1 MSGPD
6 QHKPDPKRFEVSGR
20 TLFFDRFMGWFIRF
34 GGIAV
39 ILAVIGMF
47 FFIAKV
53 AVPLFKSPDV
63 TAAGKISAGTVPP
76 VIGVDE
82 RGEMPF
88 IYEGGSKVTF
98 LNFLDQSSEELIIP
112 SLAEVTVTAFAFD
125 TVKQRLVYGLE
136 DGRVGSFLIDYQ
148 RVYNDDATESWL
160 EPKVV
165 EESIFVVEHGE
176 GPVTAVS
183 YGDSSDPE
191 DPSGARLIVV
201 KRGKGADATV
211 SVVKL
216 MMKKGLIGAAK
227 LKMVGQSD
235 LTSDLSGVPSMVRA
249 SSNGSMILVV
259 SESGD
264 IDYFARDVLE
274 VNKVQTFRPFEGE
287 IPQQLDLLY
296 GGVSIILTSRS
307 GDQQQWSLFRVTEE
321 SDRTFGFVKEFP
333 ALPKG
338 VVVFSNSLRNR
349 SFIAGAGNYISLRYS
364 TSGDVRWEQ
373 KVDYKPVSGIIDGK
387 SKHLI
392 VAGDGGTIHRYAID
406 DPHPEA
412 SPRAFF
418 GKVVY
423 EGYSKGEFRWQ
434 STGGTSDFEPKF
446 SLMPLIFG
454 SLKGTF
460 YALLFSIPVALLAAV
475 FSAAFLPHSV
485 KRVIKPMMEIMA
497 SLPSVVIGFLAAF
510 WLAPVLQY
518 RVPSVML
525 ILILVPISVVLVGYY
540 WSTLPV
546 ALRNR
551 FDGGQEWILVLPVMV
566 IFGWLGWILGPVLE
580 GWFFVYTDPNT
591 GKQIKDFTMWW
602 PQVTNMA
609 YEQRNS
615 LVVGFMMGFAVIPV
629 IFTIAEDALS
639 NVPKSLTA
647 ASAALGANRWQ
658 VVWTIMLPVASSGI
672 FSALMI
678 GFGRAVGE
686 TMILVM
692 AGGGTA
698 VMEGNIFNGMR
709 TLAQNIAI
717 ELPEAAVGTTHYRT
731 LFLSAVVLF
740 LLTSVM
746 NTIAEVLRQ
755 RLRDRN
761 KIV

>member
-6 QHKPDPKRFEVSGR
+6 QHTPDPKRFEVSGK
-20 TLFFDRFMGWFIRF
+20 TLFFDRFMGVFIRF

-39 ILAVIGMF
+39 IIAVIGIF

-53 AVPLFKSPDV
+53 AVPLFKAPDV
-63 TAAGKISAGTVPP
+63 EEAGEVQAGIVPP
-76 VIGVDE
+76 VIGIDE

-98 LNFLDQSSEELIIP
+98 LNFVGDSPKELIVPGLVDASI
-112 SLAEVTVTAFAFD
+112 TAYAFD

-136 DGRVGSFLIDYQ
+136 DGRVGSFLIDYE
-148 RVYNDDATESWL
+148 RVYNEDATKSWL
-160 EPKVV
+160 EPKVI
-165 EESIFVVEHGE
+165 EEPVFAVEHGE

-191 DPSGARLIVV
+191 DPNGARLIVV
-201 KRGKGADATV
+201 RRGEGADASV

-235 LTSDLSGVPSMVRA
+235 LSSGLSGTPIMVRA

-259 SESGD
+259 NENGD

-274 VNKVQTFRPFEGE
+274 VNKVQTFHPFEGE
-287 IPQQLDLLY
+287 VPQQLDLLY
-296 GGVSIILTSRS
+296 GGVSIILTSRD
-307 GDQQQWSLFRVTEE
+307 GQQQQWSLFRETEE
-321 SDRTFGFVKEFP
+321 ADRTFGYVKEFP

-338 VVVFSNSLRNR
+338 EVVFANSLRNR
-349 SFIAGAGNYISLRYS
+349 SFIAGAGNYLSLRYS

-373 KVDYKPVSGIIDGK
+373 EVDYKPVASIIDGK

-392 VAGDGGTIHRYAID
+392 VAGDDGAIHRYAID

-412 SPRAFF
+412 SPKAFF

-423 EGYSKGEFRWQ
+423 EGYAEGEFRWQ

-518 RVPSVML
+518 RVPSVLLMVL
-525 ILILVPISVVLVGYY
+525 MVPISVLIIGYY
-540 WSTLPV
+540 WGRLPV

-551 FDGGQEWILVLPVMV
+551 FDGGQEWMLVLPVM
-566 IFGWLGWILGPVLE
+566 FLFSWLGWMLGPVIE
-580 GWFFVYTDPNT
+580 SWFFVYTDPNT
-591 GKQIKDFTMWW
+591 GKKIADFTMWW
-602 PQVTNMA
+602 PQATGMN

-692 AGGGTA
+692 AAGGTP

-709 TLAQNIAI
+709 TLAANIAI
-717 ELPEAAVGTTHYRT
+717 ELPEAAVDSTHYRT

-740 LLTSVM
+740 VLTSVM

-755 RLRDRN
+755 RLRERN

>member
-1 MSGPD
+1 MPGPD
-6 QHKPDPKRFEVSGR
+6 AKKPDPKRFEVSR
-20 TLFFDRFMGWFIRF
+20 NTLLFDRFMGWFIRF

-39 ILAVIGMF
+39 IIAVIGIF

-53 AVPLFKSPDV
+53 AVPLFRSANV
-63 TAAGKISAGTVPP
+63 EQSGSVEAGVVPP

-88 IYEGGSKVTF
+88 LYEGGSKLTF
-98 LNFLDQSSEELIIP
+98 LNFVDQSTKEL
-112 SLAEVTVTAFAFD
+112 TVPGLKDAVITAYAFD
-125 TVKQRLVYGLE
+125 TVRQRLTYGLE
-136 DGRVGSFLIDYQ
+136 DGRVGSFLINYE
-148 RVYNDDATESWL
+148 RKFNEDATGSWL
-160 EPKVV
+160 EPAVI
-165 EESIFVVEHGE
+165 EEPVFTVEHGE

-183 YGDSSDPE
+183 YGDASDPD

-201 KRGKGADATV
+201 KRGEGQKASV
-211 SVVKL
+211 SVIKL
-216 MMKKGLIGAAK
+216 MMKKGLIGTAK
-227 LKMVGQSD
+227 LRMVGQ
-235 LTSDLSGVPSMVRA
+235 TDLSSKLSGEAAMVRA
-249 SSNGSMILVV
+249 SSNGTMILVV
-259 SESGD
+259 SKNGD

-274 VNKVQTFRPFEGE
+274 VNKVQTFHPFEGE
-287 IPQQLDLLY
+287 VPQQVDLLY
-296 GGVSIILTSRS
+296 GGVSIILTSRD
-307 GDQQQWSLFRVTEE
+307 GQQQQWSLFRE
-321 SDRTFGFVKEFP
+321 SAESVRTFGMVKEFP
-333 ALPKG
+333 PLPKG
-338 VVVFSNSLRNR
+338 AVVFSNSLRNR
-349 SFIAGAGNYISLRYS
+349 SFIAGAGNYLSLRYS

-373 KVDYKPVSGIIDGK
+373 QVDYKPVAGIIDGK

-392 VAGDGGTIHRYAID
+392 VAGDDGVIHRYQVN

-412 SPRAFF
+412 SPKAFF
-418 GKVVY
+418 GKVWY
-423 EGYSKGEFRWQ
+423 EGGMGAKYQWQ
-434 STGGTSDFEPKF
+434 STGGSSDFEPKF

-475 FSAAFLPHSV
+475 FSAAFLPLSV

-497 SLPSVVIGFLAAF
+497 SLPSVVLGFLAAF

-525 ILILVPISVVLVGYY
+525 MILMVPLSVLMIGYC
-540 WSTLPV
+540 WGRLPV
-546 ALRNR
+546 VLRNR
-551 FDGGQEWILVLPVMV
+551 LDGGQEWMLVLPVMFM
-566 IFGWLGWILGPVLE
+566 FGWLGWILGPVVE
-580 GWFFVYTDPNT
+580 GWFFVYTDPSS
-591 GKQIKDFTMWW
+591 GKQIADFTMWW
-602 PQVTNMA
+602 PQATGMA
-609 YEQRNS
+609 FEQRNS

-692 AGGGTA
+692 AAGGTP

-709 TLAQNIAI
+709 TLAANIAI
-717 ELPEAAVGTTHYRT
+717 ELPEAAVGSTHYRT

-740 LLTSVM
+740 ILTSVM
-746 NTIAEVLRQ
+746 NTLAEVLRQ
-755 RLRDRN
+755 RLRERN